1 MTVFKGYFLTARR
14 NFYSLVIYIGIF
26 IGVCIMIQASLGKVL
41 PAEGFSSYRMKV
53 AVIDRAKSTLSEAIR
68 GMVEEKH
75 DPAEVADDPQAIQ
88 DALYYRDAEYV
99 LILPED
105 LEERFENGRQAVE
118 RVTVPDSVM
127 GFYVD
132 MQVNMMLNQVRAG
145 MAGGLTEEE
154 ACLEAERLE
163 ALPGNVTLYD
173 RNGKAGQLPQYNFF
187 FRYMPYGLL
196 GSVIWMVSLIL
207 MEFKRKEIR
216 RRMLGSA
223 VSFRTQN
230 LAALGAFLSI
240 GFVVW
245 LVCVLFGVLLY
256 GRELLPDRNLAW
268 YLLNSF
274 VFMLVAL
281 SLGYLCGI
289 ISNGPQALNG
299 FTNVISLGLSFLGG
313 VFVPLEM
320 LGKVEIFSQF
330 LPSYWYTRINE
341 MLGAFQTVA
350 GEQLTLLA
358 QGIGIQ
364 LAFAV
369 SCLAVTLAI
378 RRVQA
383 QEKD

>member
-1 MTVFKGYFLTARR
+1 MTVFKGYFRTARR
-14 NFYSLVIYIGIF
+14 NFYSLAIYIGIF
-26 IGVCIMIQASLGKVL
+26 IGVCFMIQASLGKML

-53 AVIDRAKSTLSEAIR
+53 AVIDRAENTLSEAIR
-68 GMVEEKH
+68 EMIEEKH
-75 DPAEVADDPQAIQ
+75 DPADVADDPQAIQ
-88 DALYYRDAEYV
+88 DALYYRNAEYV

-105 LEERFENGRQAVE
+105 LEERFEDGRQAVE

-132 MQVNMMLNQVRAG
+132 MQVNMMLNQIRAG

-154 ACLEAERLE
+154 ACREAGRL
-163 ALPGNVTLYD
+163 ADLPGKVSLYD
-173 RNGKAGQLPQYNFF
+173 RNGNAGQLPPYNYF

-196 GSVIWMVSLIL
+196 GSVIWTISLIL

-216 RRMLGSA
+216 SRILGSA

-256 GRELLPDRNLAW
+256 GRELLPDRNFVW

-313 VFVPLEM
+313 IFVPIEM
-320 LGKVEIFSQF
+320 LGKIVAFSQF
-330 LPSYWYTRINE
+330 LPTYWYSRINE
-341 MLGAFQTVA
+341 MLGSYRTVK
-350 GEQLTLLA
+350 GEQLHLAA

-364 LAFAV
+364 LMFAAA
-369 SCLAVTLAI
+369 CLAVTLAI
-378 RRVQA
+378 RRA
-383 QEKD
+383 QMRES